1 MIVGPNGQGRI
12 EIGVRASKNGSASAM
27 ILRTTGMCETAKMA
41 TMNSAVA
48 SGR

>member
-1 MIVGPNGQGRI
+1 MIVCPKGQGRM
-12 EIGVRASKNGSASAM
+12 EIGVRASKNGSARAM
-27 ILRTTGMCETAKMA
+27 ILRTTGICETPKMA